1 LYILTKNSNQRK
13 GFMTFQKEYIYL
25 DYNAT
30 TPVLPEVGEI
40 LRYYAE
46 EVFYN
51 PSSGHALGRL
61 AKEALEEARE
71 KVASLIQAKKDEI
84 IFTSSGTESNHL
96 AILGYLRSY
105 ELKRGRKGHL
115 IISSFEHPSIL
126 NLAVKLMEWGYSV
139 DFLKVSPEGYVEV
152 DDLKKKIRKE
162 TALVSVMLAN
172 NEIGTIQPIHELA
185 RLCKEYEVVF
195 HTDACQAVGKIPV
208 SVVELSCDMLTISG
222 HKLYAP
228 KGIGALFV
236 KEGIKLE
243 PLFYG
248 GGQEKGLRPG
258 TEPVPLCMALGKAC
272 EIAGRDLPGEMERLT
287 FLRERLYQGLKEV
300 YPKLYRFGLEDKTL
314 PNTLTVSFVGISAEN
329 IFRAL
334 PQVCASTGAACHDR
348 KGSITLS
355 ALKVAEE
362 VAIGTIRFSLGR
374 YTTIEDIERT
384 IELFKDYFNKGS

>member
-1 LYILTKNSNQRK
+1 
-13 GFMTFQKEYIYL
+13 MTFQKEYIYL

-152 DDLKKKIRKE
+152 DDLKRKIRKE

-329 IFRAL
+329 IFRAM

>member
-1 LYILTKNSNQRK
+1 
-13 GFMTFQKEYIYL
+13 MTFQKEYIYL

-152 DDLKKKIRKE
+152 DDLKRKIRKE

>member
-1 LYILTKNSNQRK
+1 MLTFK
-13 GFMTFQKEYIYL
+13 GEYIYL

-30 TPVLPEVGEI
+30 TPVLPEVGETF
-40 LRYYAE
+40 RYYAE

-51 PSSGHALGRL
+51 PSSGHALGRH
-61 AKEALEEARE
+61 AKEALEKARE
-71 KVASLIQAKKDEI
+71 KVANLIQAKKDEI

-105 ELKRGRKGHL
+105 EIQTGRKGHL

-139 DFLKVSPEGYVEV
+139 DFLRVSPEGYVEV
-152 DDLKKKIRKE
+152 EDLKKRIRKD
-162 TALVSVMLAN
+162 TALVSIMLAN
-172 NEIGTIQPIHELA
+172 NEVGTIQPIPELA
-185 RLCKEYEVVF
+185 KLCKEYEVVF
-195 HTDACQAVGKIPV
+195 HTDASQAVGKIPV
-208 SVVELSCDMLTISG
+208 SVTELSCDMLTISG

-228 KGIGALFV
+228 KGIGALYV
-236 KEGIKLE
+236 REGLKLE

-248 GGQEKGLRPG
+248 GGQERGLRPG
-258 TEPVPLCMALGKAC
+258 TEPVALCMALAKAC
-272 EIAGRDLPGEMERLT
+272 EIAGRDLPGEIERLT
-287 FLRERLYQGLKEV
+287 FLRERLYQGLKEL
-300 YPKLYRFGLEDKTL
+300 YPKLYRFGHEDKTL
-314 PNTLTVSFVGISAEN
+314 PNTLTVSFVGIPAQD
-329 IFRAL
+329 IFRAI

-374 YTTIEDIERT
+374 YTTLEDIEKT
-384 IELFKDYFNKGS
+384 IELFKAYFNQGA